1 MSDLLIK
8 MPISYEPLSRK
19 KTRDFTD
26 EDLEIVAEAFE
37 KTFGWAKWLAESGET
52 NIKILENEN
61 ILVEALNS
69 CLDTS
74 WEIDRKTRK
83 FVYDE

>member
-1 MSDLLIK
+1 MGDLLIR
-8 MPISYEPLSRK
+8 MPLVYMPLHK
-19 KTRDFTD
+19 EKTRDITD
-26 EDLEIVAEAFE
+26 EDLEIVAEAFG
-37 KTFGWAKWLAESGET
+37 KTFGWVKGLVKSGEA
-52 NIKILENEN
+52 NIEILENEN

-83 FVYDE
+83 FV